1 MDNTENETFELTA
14 PAAKKDV
21 NTRAHNVLVLRDK
34 VLFPKVICG
43 ITLSRSGAK
52 QLIDEAITDK
62 MSVLVVCQKDK
73 TIEKPTFND
82 VYQVG
87 TLVKILDVHH
97 NGDEVSVT
105 VEGYTRAR
113 ITRIVDDA
121 PFMKA
126 EITELPMKFVEDPYV
141 LSKRIEELRKV
152 QKEVLEDPLIQAHEQ
167 IKQLNLIT
175 DPETIVNICCTNS
188 AEKVE
193 RMQELLEMN
202 DLTQRC
208 EEIICILSLFRGFQ
222 KTVAELKSRTD
233 ALINK
238 SQREYFLH
246 QQMQVIREELGDNSN
261 KRIEELRKKAKTKK
275 WDEATAKRVDEEIGR
290 LERIAT
296 SSAEYAVQEQ
306 FLDTILSLPWGE
318 YTTDNKKLSDAQ
330 HILNRDHFGI
340 EKAKERILEFLACPE
355 HKGVILCLYGP
366 PGVGKTSLCKSIAES
381 LKREYV
387 RVSLGGMHD
396 EAEIRGHRRTY
407 IGAMPGRIIKN
418 LSKTKSSNPVFV
430 LDEIDKMCN
439 DYHGDPTSALLEVLD
454 PEQNKTF
461 HDNYLDMDYDLS
473 QVLFIA
479 TANNL
484 QTVPTPLLDRME
496 LIEMTGYLQEEKEQ
510 IAKKYLVPK
519 RLKEQQQTSADMK
532 FTSDAIRAIV
542 NEYTR
547 ESGVRELDRQIAAVI
562 RKALKSDALADG
574 KWQKADVKITS
585 DTVHTLLGKPK
596 YTKDKYEGNDY
607 TGCVTGLAWTQ
618 VGGEILTI
626 ETTLFPAKTPTL
638 TLTGNLGDVMKESAT
653 IALTYIKAHAT
664 EYGIDTEVFEKNS
677 IHLHVP
683 EGAIPKDG
691 PSAGITMTTA
701 MISTL
706 TNRKVREKIAM
717 TGEMTLRGRVLPVGG
732 IKEKILAAKQAGIT
746 DIILC
751 HENEKDILDI
761 PQDYLKGLTFHYVK
775 DAKEVMKFALLP

>member
-1 MDNTENETFELTA
+1 MSNIENETIELEA
-14 PAAKKDV
+14 PAPEKDA
-21 NTRAHNVLVLRDK
+21 TMGEYSILVLRDK
-34 VLFPKVICG
+34 VLFPKVPCSI
-43 ITLSRSGAK
+43 ILSRPGGK
-52 QLIDEAITDK
+52 ELINQAVTDK

-73 TIEKPTFND
+73 AIKNPGPD
-82 VYQVG
+82 DIYQVG
-87 TLVKILDVHH
+87 TLVNILDVRH
-97 NGDEVSVT
+97 NGDETTVT
-105 VEGYTRAR
+105 VEGYSRAR
-113 ITRIVDDA
+113 INQIVKDA
-121 PFMKA
+121 PYMKA
-126 EITELPMKFVEDPYV
+126 TITELPMKPVEDKFI
-141 LSKRIEELRKV
+141 LNKRIAELRKV
-152 QKEVLEDPLIQAHEQ
+152 QNEVMEDPIIQAHEH
-167 IKQLNLIT
+167 IKQFNLIT
-175 DPETIVNICCTNS
+175 DSETIVNVCCTNS

-193 RMQELLEMN
+193 RLQELLEMDN
-202 DLTQRC
+202 LIQRC
-208 EEIICILSLFRGFQ
+208 EEITYMLSLFRGFQ

-238 SQREYFLH
+238 NQREYFLH
-246 QQMQVIREELGDNSN
+246 QQMQVIREELGDSSN
-261 KRIEELRKKAKTKK
+261 KRVEDMRKKAKAKK
-275 WDEATAKRVDEEIGR
+275 WDEATAQRVEEEICK
-290 LERIAT
+290 LERTAT
-296 SSAEYAVQEQ
+296 SSPEYAVHEQ
-306 FLDTILSLPWGE
+306 FLETILSLPWGE
-318 YTTDNKKLSDAQ
+318 YTIDNKKLSDAQ
-330 HILNRDHFGI
+330 RILNRDHFGI

-418 LSKTKSSNPVFV
+418 LCKTKSSNPVFV

-519 RLKEQQQTSADMK
+519 RLKEQLQTAADMK
-532 FTSDAIRAIV
+532 FTPDAIRTIV

-574 KWQKADVKITS
+574 KWQKADGKITT

-596 YTKDKYEGNDY
+596 YSKDKYEGNDY

-664 EYGIDTEVFEKNS
+664 EYGIDSEVFEKNS

-701 MISTL
+701 IISTL

-732 IKEKILAAKQAGIT
+732 IKEKILAAKQAGII

-775 DAKEVMKFALLP
+775 DAKEVIEIALLS